1 MSDTPN
7 MPAQTSAPAAAGN
20 GSPKRKK
27 ILLTIASIFILI
39 GIGWGL
45 YWLLYSRFYE
55 ETENAYVQGN
65 VVQVTS
71 QVAGIITKIMAD
83 DTDIVK
89 GGQPVVS
96 LDPADADV
104 AIAQAEAQLAQTVRE
119 VRTLYASQAQSQ
131 ANLQLR
137 EAELVRAEDDLKR
150 RKELTGSGAVSG
162 EEIRHAELAVKSAQ
176 AAVAA
181 AREQLASGRALT
193 EGTTP
198 ANHPNVQRA
207 AARLQEVM
215 LTKARSTLYAPV
227 GGEVAKRNAQV
238 GQRINPGTP
247 LMAIVPLDQL
257 WVDANLKEAQLRH
270 VRVGQPVKLVAD
282 LYGSKVEYR
291 GKVAGLA
298 AGTGSAFALL
308 PAQNATGN
316 WIKVVQ
322 RVPVR
327 IELDPKQLQE
337 HPLRIGLSMNVEI
350 DVHDQSGE
358 TVGGKNG
365 HRTAASDEGVL
376 KAAPIFLSSI
386 DSLAKTR
393 TDAIIAANLK

>member
-7 MPAQTSAPAAAGN
+7 MPAQAGAPAAAGN

-27 ILLTIASIFILI
+27 ILLTIAAIFILA

-45 YWLLYSRFYE
+45 YWFMYSRFYE

-71 QVAGIITKIMAD
+71 QVAGTVTRIMAD

-89 GGQPVVS
+89 GGQQLIS
-96 LDPADADV
+96 LDTADAEV
-104 AIAQAEAQLAQTVRE
+104 AITQAEAQLAQTVRE

-131 ANLQLR
+131 ANLRLR
-137 EAELVRAEDDLKR
+137 ESELARVEDDLKR
-150 RKELTGSGAVSG
+150 RKDLAGSGAVSA
-162 EEIRHAELAVKSAQ
+162 EEIRHAELAVKTAQ

-198 ANHPNVQRA
+198 AEHPNVQRA

-215 LTKARSTLYAPV
+215 LAKARSTLYAPV
-227 GGEVAKRNAQV
+227 GGEIAKRNAQV
-238 GQRINPGTP
+238 GQRITPGTP

-270 VRVGQPVKLVAD
+270 VRIGQPVKLVAD
-282 LYGSKVEYR
+282 LYGSKVEYD

-327 IELDPKQLQE
+327 ITLDPKQLQE
-337 HPLRIGLSMNVEI
+337 HPLRVGLSMTVEI

-358 TVGGKNG
+358 IIGSKSS
-365 HRTAASDEGVL
+365 HRTATSEDGVL
-376 KAAPIFLSSI
+376 KAAPAFLNSI
-386 DSLAKTR
+386 DALAKSR
-393 TDAIIAANLK
+393 SAAIIAANLK